1 VGSANKNETRAEPR
15 DQINIVSFVKGGRAM
30 RKSARFATMTVTLA
44 TLFAGAGMLPAAAG
58 AADADTVKKG
68 KEVAYDRKKGNCL
81 ACHMMDDGV
90 SPGDIG
96 PPLIAMKA
104 RFPDRTKLRAQLW
117 DPEAANPGTRM
128 PPFGKHQIL
137 SEAEIDAIVDYLYTL

>member
-1 VGSANKNETRAEPR
+1 
-15 DQINIVSFVKGGRAM
+15 M
-30 RKSARFATMTVTLA
+30 RKTARFATSAVSLA
-44 TLFAGAGMLPAAAG
+44 VLFASVSLVPTVAS
-58 AADADTVKKG
+58 AADEATIKLG

-90 SPGDIG
+90 SPGNIG

-104 RFPDRTKLRAQLW
+104 RFPDRAKLRLQIW
-117 DPEAANPGTRM
+117 DPQVANPGTRM
-128 PPFGKHQIL
+128 PPFGKHGAL

>member
-1 VGSANKNETRAEPR
+1 
-15 DQINIVSFVKGGRAM
+15 M
-30 RKSARFATMTVTLA
+30 RNTAKFATTAVSLA
-44 TLFAGAGMLPAAAG
+44 ALFAGASTLPMAAG
-58 AADADTVKKG
+58 AASADSIKLG
-68 KEVAYDRKKGNCL
+68 KEVSYDRRKGNCL

-104 RFPDRTKLRAQLW
+104 RFPDRDKLRAQIW
-117 DPEAANPGTRM
+117 DAQLANPGTRM
-128 PPFGKHQIL
+128 PPFGKHKAL

>member
-1 VGSANKNETRAEPR
+1 
-15 DQINIVSFVKGGRAM
+15 M
-30 RKSARFATMTVTLA
+30 RKTARFATTALSLA
-44 TLFAGAGMLPAAAG
+44 ALCAGASMMPTAAG
-58 AADADTVKKG
+58 AADDDTIKFG

-104 RFPDRTKLRAQLW
+104 RFPDPATLRAQIW
-117 DPEAANPGTRM
+117 DAQVANPATRM
-128 PPFGKHQIL
+128 PPFGKHQAL
-137 SEAEIDAIVDYLYTL
+137 SEKEIDAIVEYLYTL